1 MVVVTTNWHG
11 ARTLLTQGL
20 VHSRH
25 LLNEHI
31 PSSFEDLTRG
41 EKRYARQ
48 VARGELV
55 EGAAKNSMDFQK
67 QKVFQVDLQRN
78 FLTAH
83 HLPGNKLSGRAGGRR
98 GNRWGSERKEMGR
111 SRIQEGGIGRENV
124 LDQQGLERR
133 KGWGGLGEEE
143 VEVASE
149 NHSLDSVA

>member
-1 MVVVTTNWHG
+1 MVVVTTKWHG
-11 ARTLLTQGL
+11 ACTLLTQGL

-25 LLNEHI
+25 LPNEHI

-67 QKVFQVDLQRN
+67 QNVFWVDLQKN

-83 HLPGNKLSGRAGGRR
+83 HLPGTNYLAGQEEEEETDGGQRGRR
-98 GNRWGSERKEMGR
+98 RGGVGFKKE
-111 SRIQEGGIGRENV
+111 E
-124 LDQQGLERR
+124 
-133 KGWGGLGEEE
+133 
-143 VEVASE
+143 
-149 NHSLDSVA
+149 